1 MPQHEDQHH
10 VEDGPDVG
18 EREACEHDVPAG
30 ESPSAHDTDVD
41 HVLTSIEQ
49 ELSALV
55 ERCEQTTAQH
65 AKELTQRQAEID
77 RTIQIAMKRQVEID
91 RQTNELRSLADEVVK
106 AESKLTDRRRRLAQK
121 LRRRREWMSARTTAA
136 VDTHAREAAEEMEAR
151 AQELAEREASLTV
164 DSDAIKAEAEVVQQE
179 LARLAEI
186 RQLVEDQ
193 AGLTAEHAQSME
205 TLLHKREQAS
215 LELIERLSD
224 ACGLADRVRDL
235 SDQVR
240 EGRLEVR
247 ESNERAGEAE
257 HEAAEARSALDA
269 ARARIA
275 QLESRVEGLSRE
287 KLLLEQRSLRLEDDL
302 KTREGRLAKREQRVE
317 RESLRLAD
325 DQAAC
330 DSKLRELGHK
340 MSESER
346 RERSRRLDP
355 RTPLATTS
363 MPLPVSVRRR
373 PELRLV
379 N

>member
-1 MPQHEDQHH
+1 MPQHEDQQH
-10 VEDGPDVG
+10 VEDGSGVG
-18 EREACEHDVPAG
+18 EREGYGPDATQDGDV
-30 ESPSAHDTDVD
+30 EN
-41 HVLTSIEQ
+41 VLASIEQ
-49 ELSALV
+49 ELNALV

-65 AKELTQRQAEID
+65 SRELTQRQAEID

-91 RQTNELRSLADEVVK
+91 RQTAELRGLADEVVK
-106 AESKLTDRRRRLAQK
+106 AESELTDRRRRLAAR
-121 LRRRREWMSARTTAA
+121 LRRRRDWMSARTTKA
-136 VDTHAREAAEEMEAR
+136 VDAHARQAALEMETR
-151 AQELAEREASLTV
+151 AQELAEREACFAV
-164 DSDAIKAEAEVVQQE
+164 ESDAIQSQALAVEREA
-179 LARLAEI
+179 ARLEEVK
-186 RQLVEDQ
+186 QLVEEQ
-193 AGLTAEHAQSME
+193 ARLTAEHAQSME
-205 TLLHKREQAS
+205 AVLREREQAS

-235 SDQVR
+235 GNQVR

-247 ESNERAGEAE
+247 ESNERAEQAE
-257 HEAAEARSALDA
+257 HETAETRSALDA

-287 KLLLEQRSLRLEDDL
+287 KLLAEQRSLRLEDDL
-302 KTREGRLAKREQRVE
+302 NAREHRISQREQQVR

-325 DQAAC
+325 EQAAC
-330 DSKLRELGHK
+330 DSKLLELGHK
-340 MSESER
+340 LSESER